1 MATKFYSYW
10 VFVSQ
15 DHEINNASTQDLANQ
30 LQTILGTHRL
40 LSLTSSAT
48 NSVVV
53 TTIAYEVPDEKNE
66 NRITYNLYYYY
77 DTEFISGCMQMY
89 EIRKGFLCV
98 IYSFDCNIAPY
109 VYADICQQSTTR
121 LSK

>member
-10 VFVSQ
+10 VFVTQ

-48 NSVVV
+48 NGVVV
-53 TTIAYEVPDEKNE
+53 TTIAYEVPDE
-66 NRITYNLYYYY
+66 
-77 DTEFISGCMQMY
+77 
-89 EIRKGFLCV
+89 
-98 IYSFDCNIAPY
+98 
-109 VYADICQQSTTR
+109 
-121 LSK
+121 